1 MSKRILLVDDSKI
14 VLSLHTY
21 ILENAGYEV
30 KCAPNGFAALE
41 FLFSEFFDLV
51 ITDVN
56 MPKMDGYALIERIR
70 EEEEFSS
77 LPIVII
83 STEEEAKDKQ
93 KGFDAGANIYIVK
106 PAKPKDLV
114 LNVEMLLR
122 DAASV

>member
-41 FLFSEFFDLV
+41 FLFSDSFDLV

-70 EEEEFSS
+70 EEDEYGN

-122 DAASV
+122 DEANV